1 MPFRSRHLQARDAEA
16 VRRPHGE
23 DESLARGDV
32 PIQARRRYEAGRRDG
47 AQQSRRRVRGERRL
61 RERLEG
67 VSRGAASR
75 SHQSVHSEKLQ
86 PPGRVHDAREE
97 RSARAGNAR
106 GHDDR
111 RAAAEPQ
118 SAARRSADAAGRHAH
133 AGAADPV
140 RSDRH
145 RRYRTSTT
153 GRLAMKRFAT
163 ILALLA
169 IAVSAFAGVM
179 EVKLKLPVKPKLKI
193 TGDERIAIAPFIIA
207 SKGEKKSDRAA
218 KVDVQSEFNRY
229 LRKQLNK
236 STKLKIVDVPQTRL
250 PGTDMKSLEGARDY
264 WKDLGARTGADFIV
278 TGIVD
283 FDIND
288 KSGYRTEEY
297 TSPADG
303 RTFYRQV
310 LVESTGFVFDI
321 DLAVFNA
328 DTGEMVLEENFRD
341 FKEFDQRNYD
351 EILGLF
357 ENLRALETQLV
368 GIFVSQETSAA
379 RYMFT
384 E

>member
-1 MPFRSRHLQARDAEA
+1 
-16 VRRPHGE
+16 
-23 DESLARGDV
+23 
-32 PIQARRRYEAGRRDG
+32 
-47 AQQSRRRVRGERRL
+47 
-61 RERLEG
+61 
-67 VSRGAASR
+67 
-75 SHQSVHSEKLQ
+75 
-86 PPGRVHDAREE
+86 
-97 RSARAGNAR
+97 
-106 GHDDR
+106 
-111 RAAAEPQ
+111 
-118 SAARRSADAAGRHAH
+118 
-133 AGAADPV
+133 
-140 RSDRH
+140 
-145 RRYRTSTT
+145 
-153 GRLAMKRFAT
+153 MKRFAT
-163 ILALLA
+163 FLALIA
-169 IAVSAFAGVM
+169 ITFSAFAGVM
-179 EVKLKLPVKPKLKI
+179 EVKLKLPVKPKLQI

-218 KVDVQSEFNRY
+218 KVDVQAEFNRY

-250 PGTDMKSLEGARDY
+250 PGTDMKTLEAARDY

-278 TGIVD
+278 SGIVD

-328 DTGEMVLEENFRD
+328 DTGELVLEENFRD

-379 RYMFT
+379 RYVFT